1 MIDAVWV
8 DNLIKVLE
16 YENRLYTQILEEAEK
31 KTDVI
36 VKGDISS
43 LQETTLREQKIINE
57 LEKLNSAREQIVA
70 QIARKTGKKP
80 EELTVSVLAELF
92 PEDMAKKLKSTGD
105 SLKATIEKLKYRN
118 DINQKL
124 LNNAIEYVNFSLN
137 LIMQPGPQ
145 TTQYGSR
152 GMEKAMNG
160 RHVLDIKY

>member
-8 DNLIKVLE
+8 DNLIRVLE
-16 YENRLYTQILEEAEK
+16 CESRLYDQILEEAEK

-57 LEKLNSAREQIVA
+57 LEKLNNAREQIVA

-92 PEDMAKKLKSTGD
+92 PGDKANKLKSIRDNLMETIGK
-105 SLKATIEKLKYRN
+105 LKARN
-118 DINQKL
+118 DANQKL
-124 LNNAIEYVNFSLN
+124 IQNAIEYINFSLN
-137 LIMQPGPQ
+137 LIMQPVPQ
-145 TTQYGSR
+145 TTQYGSK
-152 GMEKAMNG
+152 GPEKQIG
-160 RHVLDIKY
+160 SRTVLDIKY